1 MTICKKMTLCVTLA
15 ILLMA
20 AALPSCSPALQP
32 QPKEKSMPVILL
44 SDFGTDSYWVPE
56 LKGIV
61 YSSNPGAVIID
72 ATHDIPPF
80 DITSAAFIV
89 LITARSFPSNV
100 VIVAI
105 VQPGVPT
112 GQRYMA
118 LTNKKEQIIMAP
130 DNGLAT
136 LVIKEMG
143 IKSCYKIDNTEF
155 FRAPVETLFYSE
167 ILGRAGG
174 LVAGGLKPERLGPA
188 LHAPEMFTMHEAA
201 IAEGK
206 VTGMAVFV
214 DHFGNCNTN
223 IPRQMVYD
231 AGIRLGDILSIKTP
245 GGELTG
251 KYGTTYSDVPVGKVV
266 AFIDEL
272 DALKL
277 SINMGNFSQTY
288 KTLAGSK
295 MELTK
300 ITP

>member
-1 MTICKKMTLCVTLA
+1 MISNRKLFIYIVLA
-15 ILLMA
+15 VLLVGA
-20 AALPSCSPALQP
+20 GLPLGACSSQP
-32 QPKEKSMPVILL
+32 QKDKNMPVILL

-61 YSSNPGAVIID
+61 YSSNPQAVIID
-72 ATHDIPPF
+72 ATHDIPSF
-80 DITSAAFIV
+80 DITSAAFIL

-118 LTNKKEQIIMAP
+118 LTTKKDQILMVP

-136 LVIKEMG
+136 LVIREMG
-143 IKSCYKIDNTEF
+143 IKSCYRIDNTEF
-155 FRAPVETLFYSE
+155 FPAPVDTLFYSE

-174 LVAGGLKPERLGPA
+174 LVAGGIKPERLGPA
-188 LHAPEMFTMHEAA
+188 LHAPELFTIHDARLE
-201 IAEGK
+201 EGK
-206 VTGMAVFV
+206 LTGMAVFV

-223 IPRQMVYD
+223 IPRQLVYN
-231 AGIRLGDILSIKTP
+231 AGLRLGDNLSILTP

-251 KYGTTYSDVPVGKVV
+251 KFGSTYSDVPVGKVI

-272 DALKL
+272 DTLKL
-277 SINMGNFSQTY
+277 SINMGSFSSTY
-288 KTLAGSK
+288 RTVAGSK
-295 MELTK
+295 IELKKTS
-300 ITP
+300 P